1 MIKISKVPEGIKTV
15 LITGG
20 GSGIGKAFVFEFA
33 KLGLDCVL
41 VGKNRERLV
50 KISNTVEKEFGVKT
64 WVIEQDL
71 SIFGAGHKVFN
82 YCKEHS
88 IQVDILVNNAGKLIF
103 QEFTTLE
110 EKQLD

>member
-41 VGKNRERLV
+41 VGKNREVSKNIKYSRRNL
-50 KISNTVEKEFGVKT
+50 E
-64 WVIEQDL
+64 L
-71 SIFGAGHKVFN
+71 
-82 YCKEHS
+82 
-88 IQVDILVNNAGKLIF
+88 KLG
-103 QEFTTLE
+103 
-110 EKQLD
+110 